1 MTKKKWYDK
10 YRRRSKKKKKSVVK
24 VKDHSHKKRKYLV
37 DASKCIHLNEKF
49 NGSSQ
54 HHINR
59 NIIINIPEE
68 LHRHIIH
75 NMRTGFG
82 MSVINLLS
90 YQFLFGGLD
99 GNFLDKSEIESF

>member
-10 YRRRSKKKKKSVVK
+10 YRRQSKKKKVK
-24 VKDHSHKKRKYLV
+24 VKDRSHKRKYLM
-37 DASKCIHLNEKF
+37 DANKCIHLNEKF
-49 NGSSQ
+49 FGSSQ

-75 NMRTGFG
+75 NMKTGFG
-82 MSVINLLS
+82 MSIMNLLAF
-90 YQFLFGGLD
+90 QFMNFGLD
-99 GNFLDKSEIESF
+99 MNFLDKSEIESL